1 MEYQEFLSAVERKMN
16 LKMTGG
22 MHASLHEAVKN
33 NGEVKR
39 GVLVESPGIN
49 ISPAFYLEEV
59 YQRYQSGDTLDQL
72 VDELLKCYQEVRC
85 KKSLDITD
93 LETIEGIRDKVV
105 FKLIHSEK
113 NRALLKEIPH
123 REILD
128 LSIVFYLIVD
138 MEERSTATILIRNEH
153 LKVWGMDEEQLLSFA
168 SENVQRLIPPQLFL
182 MREIVEETLELG
194 RRKPIN
200 LFEYPENLKGE
211 FMYVLTNSH
220 RNLGAAA
227 ILYPGV
233 QKKIAEILNGGYYVI
248 PSSVHEMI
256 IVPMTES
263 ITRKELDQMVKEVN
277 ENVVDPEEILSD
289 HVYIYDAGK
298 EVLQWVFSSRI

>member
-1 MEYQEFLSAVERKMN
+1 M
-16 LKMTGG
+16 
-22 MHASLHEAVKN
+22 
-33 NGEVKR
+33 
-39 GVLVESPGIN
+39 
-49 ISPAFYLEEV
+49 
-59 YQRYQSGDTLDQL
+59 
-72 VDELLKCYQEVRC
+72 
-85 KKSLDITD
+85 
-93 LETIEGIRDKVV
+93 
-105 FKLIHSEK
+105 IHSEK

-168 SENVQRLIPPQLFL
+168 YENVQRLIPPQLFL

-289 HVYIYDAGK
+289 HVYIYDAWK

>member
-59 YQRYQSGDTLDQL
+59 YQRYQGGDTLDQL

-85 KKSLDITD
+85 QKSLDITN

-113 NRALLKEIPH
+113 NRDLLKEIPH

-138 MEERSTATILIRNEH
+138 MEERSTATILIRNDH
-153 LKVWGMDEEQLLSFA
+153 LKVWGIDEERLLSFA
-168 SENVQRLIPPQLFL
+168 YENVQRLIPPQLFL
-182 MREIVEETLELG
+182 MREIVAETLEG
-194 RRKPIN
+194 GRKPIN
-200 LFEYPENLKGE
+200 LFEYPGSLKDE

-233 QKKIAEILNGGYYVI
+233 QKKIAEILRGSYYVI
-248 PSSVHEMI
+248 PSSIHEMI
-256 IVPMTES
+256 VIPMTES
-263 ITRKELDQMVKEVN
+263 ITRKELDQMVREAN

-298 EVLQWVFSSRI
+298 GVLQWVFSGRV

>member
-1 MEYQEFLSAVERKMN
+1 M
-16 LKMTGG
+16 
-22 MHASLHEAVKN
+22 
-33 NGEVKR
+33 
-39 GVLVESPGIN
+39 
-49 ISPAFYLEEV
+49 
-59 YQRYQSGDTLDQL
+59 
-72 VDELLKCYQEVRC
+72 
-85 KKSLDITD
+85 DITD

-168 SENVQRLIPPQLFL
+168 YENVQRLIPPQLFL
-182 MREIVEETLELG
+182 MR
-194 RRKPIN
+194 
-200 LFEYPENLKGE
+200 
-211 FMYVLTNSH
+211 
-220 RNLGAAA
+220 
-227 ILYPGV
+227 
-233 QKKIAEILNGGYYVI
+233 EILNGGYYVI

>member
-72 VDELLKCYQEVRC
+72 VDV
-85 KKSLDITD
+85 
-93 LETIEGIRDKVV
+93 
-105 FKLIHSEK
+105 
-113 NRALLKEIPH
+113 
-123 REILD
+123 LD

-168 SENVQRLIPPQLFL
+168 YENVQRLIPPQLFL